1 MRNFSDVGAPRDHG
15 SKDGRRSWRPGEFQ
29 PAALPSAHAGQG
41 RFGRELQLR
50 VAALNWKL
58 CSCSR
63 GTLCR
68 TTARHELRTSK
79 SRPQIKCADVCVP
92 TTQVKRLGGQG
103 AASQCGRTLSATR
116 SCVPPIATGVDAHPS
131 TFGTLDTTAHG
142 CCGWRWLPFL
152 RAPCGQVAVRILQN
166 TTSCGLSVLHC
177 QEFPP
182 NGGGRPRRSAG
193 AAAGGSAA
201 NPPSRDADAQ
211 ARQPEGGSAR
221 LVVLALGLPG
231 LLLHGDRRP
240 QQALHGCPQRT
251 VVVRVHALHRRP
263 WSRRGGCTQQ
273 CRPGARWRCWHAA
286 LAPVPA

>member
-92 TTQVKRLGGQG
+92 TTQVK
-103 AASQCGRTLSATR
+103 
-116 SCVPPIATGVDAHPS
+116 
-131 TFGTLDTTAHG
+131 
-142 CCGWRWLPFL
+142 
-152 RAPCGQVAVRILQN
+152 
-166 TTSCGLSVLHC
+166 
-177 QEFPP
+177 
-182 NGGGRPRRSAG
+182 
-193 AAAGGSAA
+193 
-201 NPPSRDADAQ
+201 
-211 ARQPEGGSAR
+211 
-221 LVVLALGLPG
+221 
-231 LLLHGDRRP
+231 
-240 QQALHGCPQRT
+240 
-251 VVVRVHALHRRP
+251 
-263 WSRRGGCTQQ
+263 
-273 CRPGARWRCWHAA
+273 
-286 LAPVPA
+286 